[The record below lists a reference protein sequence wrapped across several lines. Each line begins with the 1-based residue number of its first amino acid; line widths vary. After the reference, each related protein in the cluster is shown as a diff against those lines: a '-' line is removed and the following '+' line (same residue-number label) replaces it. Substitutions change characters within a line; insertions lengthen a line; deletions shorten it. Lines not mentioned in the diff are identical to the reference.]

1 VQVAIETA
9 GEPLTVADIRA
20 SFSAY
25 PFDRKARFEASDPT
39 LQRIFDV
46 GWHTAR
52 LCAHET
58 YMDTPYWEQLQYIG
72 DTRIQA
78 LVSMYLSGDDRLV
91 RNAIELFDES
101 RIPDGIT
108 QSRYPGISRNSSRPS
123 RCSGLACCT
132 TTGGMQGIGPS

>member
-1 VQVAIETA
+1 MQVAIETA

-78 LVSMYLSGDDRLV
+78 LVSMYSPATIASSETRSSSSTSRASLTASR
-91 RNAIELFDES
+91 RAAIRVIF
-101 RIPDGIT
+101 
-108 QSRYPGISRNSSRPS
+108 RNSSRPS